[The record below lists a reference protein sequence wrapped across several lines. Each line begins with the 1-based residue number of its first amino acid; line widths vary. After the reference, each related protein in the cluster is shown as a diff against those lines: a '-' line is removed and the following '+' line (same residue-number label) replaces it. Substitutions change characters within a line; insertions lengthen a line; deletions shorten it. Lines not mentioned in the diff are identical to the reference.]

1 MELFRTKP
9 KGVGWMGKVYRV
21 YRMDYQTK
29 TQIPIGTVQE
39 RRSQSRGATNLVGLM
54 KLARKIY
61 AETPEDQMRIF
72 LGEELIA

>member
-1 MELFRTKP
+1 
-9 KGVGWMGKVYRV
+9 MGKVYRV